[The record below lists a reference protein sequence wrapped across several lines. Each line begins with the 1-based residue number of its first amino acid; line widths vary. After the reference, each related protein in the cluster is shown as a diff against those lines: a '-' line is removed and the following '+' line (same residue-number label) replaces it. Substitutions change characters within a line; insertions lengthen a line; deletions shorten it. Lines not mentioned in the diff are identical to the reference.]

1 MFTTAQW
8 IQIIG
13 YSGSFLIALSLS
25 MKSISRLRK
34 INLIGASTFAFY
46 GFLMQAYPVL
56 ILNSFIA
63 LVDIYYLV
71 QMRRK
76 KDYFELLPI
85 RTTQS
90 PFLLRFLEYH
100 REDIKRFFPEFT
112 FDPSKDYLIAF
123 VLRNLMPVSLFI
135 AKKEAGDTLRI
146 CLDYSIPAYR
156 DRQNAHYL
164 YHRGQDFFR
173 NLNYRFLITCSDI
186 AAHQKYLQKM
196 GFQKDNKRG
205 GNWFKK
211 ELQK

>member
-1 MFTTAQW
+1 MIIMEHW

-13 YSGSFLIALSLS
+13 YGGSFLIALSLS

-46 GFLMQAYPVL
+46 GFLMGAYPVL
-56 ILNSFIA
+56 ILNSFISI
-63 LVDIYYLV
+63 VDIYYLF
-71 QMRRK
+71 QMQRK

-85 RTTQS
+85 RTNQS

-100 REDIKRFFPEFT
+100 REDIKRFFPDFN
-112 FDPSKDYLIAF
+112 FDTEKDYLIAF

-135 AKKEAGDTLRI
+135 AKKEEGETLRI

-164 YHRGQDFFR
+164 YHRGQDFFK
-173 NLNYRFLITCSDI
+173 NLNYRFLVTCSDI
-186 AAHQKYLQKM
+186 PAHQKYLQKI
-196 GFQKDNKRG
+196 GFQKDTTQGK
-205 GNWFKK
+205 NWFKK
-211 ELQK
+211 EL

>member
-1 MFTTAQW
+1 MFFNDQW

-25 MKSISRLRK
+25 MKSIARLRK
-34 INLIGASTFAFY
+34 INLIGASTFALY

-56 ILNSFIA
+56 FLNSFIA
-63 LVDIYYLV
+63 LVDVYYLF
-71 QMRRK
+71 QMQRK

-85 RTTQS
+85 RTNQS
-90 PFLLRFLEYH
+90 PFLLRFIEYH
-100 REDIKRFFPEFT
+100 REDMKQFFPEFE
-112 FDPSKDYLIAF
+112 FDPSKEYLIAF

-135 AKKEAGDTLRI
+135 AKKENDETLRI

-186 AAHQKYLQKM
+186 PAHQKYLQKI
-196 GFQKDNKRG
+196 GFIKDETQGK
-205 GNWFKK
+205 NWFKK
-211 ELQK
+211 KL